1 MYEEGLKKTGR
12 NIVLAIFAIIVGI
25 LTFLSMFLNTYISIE
40 ERSTIIEDNPYKMII
55 YFIVVLV
62 ALFFVRRFYKLQKKI
77 DNRKMFIRICLV
89 LLAIFT
95 IIIFT
100 HNIYPVADQQ
110 EILNCA
116 TALKQGNYAP
126 FLPDGY
132 VGKCTNQ
139 AGIVM
144 ILYYLSFIFGD
155 NNYHVFQFLNV
166 LGLILSYYCICKISM
181 ISFSNDEI
189 EQWTFGFLILFLPLT
204 WYVTFVYG
212 NIFGHAFSMQFYQD
226 INILRIEKQKISC
239 LVLDL

>member
-40 ERSTIIEDNPYKMII
+40 ERTTIIEDNPYKMII
-55 YFIVVLV
+55 YFIIVLV
-62 ALFFVRRFYKLQKKI
+62 VLFFVRRFYKLQKKI
-77 DNRKMFIRICLV
+77 DNRKMVIRIWLV
-89 LLAIFT
+89 FLAMFT
-95 IIIFT
+95 IIIVT
-100 HNIYPVADQQ
+100 HNIWPVADQQ

-139 AGIVM
+139 AGIVI

-155 NNYHVFQFLNV
+155 NNYHVF
-166 LGLILSYYCICKISM
+166 
-181 ISFSNDEI
+181 
-189 EQWTFGFLILFLPLT
+189 
-204 WYVTFVYG
+204 
-212 NIFGHAFSMQFYQD
+212 
-226 INILRIEKQKISC
+226 
-239 LVLDL
+239 

>member
-40 ERSTIIEDNPYKMII
+40 ERTTIIEDNPYKMII
-55 YFIVVLV
+55 YFIIVLV
-62 ALFFVRRFYKLQKKI
+62 VLFFVRRFYKLQKKI

-89 LLAIFT
+89 FLAIFT

-155 NNYHVFQFLNV
+155 NNYHV
-166 LGLILSYYCICKISM
+166 
-181 ISFSNDEI
+181 SN
-189 EQWTFGFLILFLPLT
+189 F
-204 WYVTFVYG
+204 
-212 NIFGHAFSMQFYQD
+212 
-226 INILRIEKQKISC
+226 
-239 LVLDL
+239 